1 VQGLMGTQPLTIRTI
16 FDRMRTVYADAEVV
30 DAFPTGA
37 GRTTYG
43 AMAERILRLV
53 TVLQDLGVRPGDRV
67 GTFAN
72 NSSRHVELYYAV
84 PLAGAVLHMVNI
96 RLHDDQLEH
105 VVADAH
111 DTVMFVD
118 DDLVPRLG
126 AVADRMPSV
135 RSFVRMGKGETA
147 GIEGILDG
155 ESLIDASVPASALP
169 ELTEDMAC
177 GMCHTSGTTGMPK
190 AVVYS
195 HRGTYLHA
203 MAMCMVDSLAIS
215 EQERILPVVP
225 LFHAC
230 GWGLPYAAPLTG
242 ADLVF
247 AGADCSPEA
256 LARIIAQ
263 EKVTW
268 AAAVPT
274 IWTALLPL
282 AQSGSIDLSSMRVL
296 GVGGSATPRALME
309 AYDALGIT
317 ILQIWGMTE
326 TTPVAAVSRP
336 RRRHRGASEAE
347 LLTARLTTG
356 TISAGLEARICE
368 PETGAELPWDG
379 QTVGEL
385 ECRGPWVATEYHG
398 GMPEKFHDGWLRT
411 GDMASMESDGYF
423 RIVDRSKDLVKSGGE
438 WISSVEL
445 EGACLAHPAVREAAV
460 VGLPS
465 KKWDER
471 PVVVV
476 ALHAGE
482 SVTLEEMRAFLAGR
496 VAKWWL
502 PDDVIVVDEVAKTSV
517 GKYDKKAIRAQLA
530 GRELP

>member
-1 VQGLMGTQPLTIRTI
+1 VQGLMGTQPLTVRTI
-16 FDRMRTVYADAEVV
+16 FDRMRTVYGDAEVV
-30 DAFPTGA
+30 DAFATGA
-37 GRTTYG
+37 GRTTYR

-53 TVLQDLGVRPGDRV
+53 TVLQDLGVQPGDRV

-105 VVADAH
+105 VVADAR

-126 AVADRMPSV
+126 AVAHRMPSV
-135 RSFVRMGKGETA
+135 RSFVRMGKGETP
-147 GIEGILDG
+147 GLEGILDG
-155 ESLIDASVPASALP
+155 EALVESACAAADLP
-169 ELTEDMAC
+169 HLTEDMAC

-195 HRGTYLHA
+195 HRSTYLHA
-203 MAMCMVDSLAIS
+203 MAMCMVDGLGIS
-215 EQERILPVVP
+215 EKERILPVVP

-247 AGADCSPEA
+247 SGADTSPEA
-256 LARIIAQ
+256 LARIIAAEQ
-263 EKVTW
+263 VTW

-274 IWTALLPL
+274 IWTSLLPL
-282 AQSGSIDLSSMRVL
+282 AQSGAADVSSLRTL
-296 GVGGSATPRALME
+296 GIGGSATPRALLE
-309 AYDALGIT
+309 AYDALGVE

-326 TTPVAAVSRP
+326 TSPVAASSRP
-336 RRRHRGASEAE
+336 RRRHRGLSDEE
-347 LLTARLTTG
+347 LREVRAKTG
-356 TISAGLEARICE
+356 TIFPGLEARIVAE
-368 PETGAELPWDG
+368 DGAELPWDG
-379 QTVGEL
+379 ESVGEL
-385 ECRGPWVATEYHG
+385 ECRGPWVATDYHG

-411 GDMASMESDGYF
+411 GDMACMEPDGYF

-460 VGLPS
+460 VGIPS
-465 KKWDER
+465 AKWDER

-476 ALHAGE
+476 ALAAGASLSLDE
-482 SVTLEEMRAFLAGR
+482 LRSFLAGR

-502 PDDVIVVDEVAKTSV
+502 PDDLILVDEVAKTSV
-517 GKYDKKAIRAQLA
+517 GKYDKKAIRASLA
-530 GRELP
+530 GRTLP

>member
-1 VQGLMGTQPLTIRTI
+1 MGAQALTIRTI
-16 FDRMRTVYADAEVV
+16 FDRMQTVYGDAEIV
-30 DAFPTGA
+30 DAFATGA
-37 GRTTYG
+37 GRTTYR
-43 AMAERILRLV
+43 AMGERILRLV
-53 TVLQDLGVRPGDRV
+53 TVLQELGVRPGDRV

-105 VVADAH
+105 VVADAG

-126 AVADRMPSV
+126 AVAARMPSV
-135 RSFVRMGKGETA
+135 RSFVRMGKGETP
-147 GIEGILDG
+147 GIDGILDG
-155 ESLIDASVPASALP
+155 ESLIETADACADLP
-169 ELTEDMAC
+169 ELAEDMAC
-177 GMCHTSGTTGMPK
+177 GMCHTSGTTGLPK

-195 HRGTYLHA
+195 HRSTYLHA
-203 MAMCMVDSLAIS
+203 MAMCMVDGLAIS
-215 EQERILPVVP
+215 ERERILPVVP

-256 LARIIAQ
+256 LARIIASEQ
-263 EKVTW
+263 VTW

-274 IWTALLPL
+274 IWTSLLPL
-282 AQSGSIDLSSMRVL
+282 AQSGDADLSSLRTL
-296 GVGGSATPRALME
+296 GVGGSATPRALLE
-309 AYDALGIT
+309 AYDALGVE

-326 TTPVAAVSRP
+326 TSPVAASSRP
-336 RRRHRGASEAE
+336 RRRHRGLSEEE
-347 LLTARLTTG
+347 LRDVRAKTG
-356 TISAGLEARICE
+356 TIFPGLEARIVAE
-368 PETGAELPWDG
+368 DGAELPWDG
-379 QTVGEL
+379 ESVGEL
-385 ECRGPWVATEYHG
+385 ECRGPWVATEYHR

-411 GDMASMESDGYF
+411 GDMACMESDGYF

-465 KKWDER
+465 AKWDER

-476 ALHAGE
+476 ALHNGS
-482 SVTLEEMRAFLAGR
+482 SVSLDELCDFLTGR

-502 PDDVIVVDEVAKTSV
+502 PDDLFVVDEVAKTSV

-530 GRELP
+530 GRVLP

>member
-1 VQGLMGTQPLTIRTI
+1 MQGLMGNQPLTVRTI

-43 AMAERILRLV
+43 AMADRILRLV
-53 TVLQDLGVRPGDRV
+53 TVLQELGVQPGDRV

-105 VVADAH
+105 VVADAG
-111 DTVMFVD
+111 DVVMFVD

-126 AVADRMPSV
+126 DVAARMPSV
-135 RSFVRMGKGETA
+135 RTFVRMGKGEST
-147 GIEGILDG
+147 GIDGILDG
-155 ESLIDASVPASALP
+155 ESLIESAEPCRDLP
-169 ELTEDMAC
+169 ELDEDSAC

-195 HRGTYLHA
+195 HRGTFLHA
-203 MAMCMVDSLAIS
+203 MGACMADSLALS
-215 EQERILPVVP
+215 ERERILPIVP

-247 AGADCSPEA
+247 AGADTSPQA
-256 LARIIAQ
+256 VARVIAS
-263 EKVTW
+263 ERVTW

-274 IWTALLPL
+274 IWTSLLPL
-282 AQSGSIDLSSMRVL
+282 AQSGTVDLSSLKVL

-309 AYDALGIT
+309 AYDQLGIT

-326 TTPVAAVSRP
+326 TTPIAAVSRP

-347 LLTARLTTG
+347 LLDTRLKTG
-356 TISAGLEARICE
+356 TIVPGLEARVCDE
-368 PETGAELPWDG
+368 SGQPVPWDG
-379 QTVGEL
+379 ETVGEL
-385 ECRGPWVATEYHG
+385 ECRGPWVATDYHG

-411 GDMASMESDGYF
+411 GDMAVMESDGYF

-445 EGACLAHPAVREAAV
+445 EGACLAHPAVAEAAV
-460 VGLPS
+460 VGIPS
-465 KKWDER
+465 AKWDER

-476 ALHAGE
+476 ALHDGQ
-482 SVTLEEMRAFLAGR
+482 SLTLEEMRSFLTGR

-502 PDDVIVVDEVAKTSV
+502 PDDLVVVDEVAKTSV

-530 GRELP
+530 GRTLP